1 MALTT
6 KQEKFCQEVVIQP
19 TYSDAYRLAY
29 DCSKSTP
36 ESVNVR
42 ASELMANSKI
52 VVRVK
57 ELKSKLENIVLY
69 TLSESV
75 ARDKNLIE
83 KYESCLEVLQSDT
96 STDKQIDVANR
107 VMRAIGVTGYNSA
120 QDRLSKQHGFYEK
133 DNTQKTPLI
142 KPNKIEFIGQR
153 DEDKQ

>member
-6 KQEKFCQEVVIQP
+6 KQEKFCQEVVMQP

-29 DCSKSTP
+29 DCVKTSP
-36 ESVNVR
+36 IVVNNK
-42 ASELMANSKI
+42 ASELMSRDDIK
-52 VVRVK
+52 VRVNQ
-57 ELKSKLENIVLY
+57 LKRKLQNKVLY

-75 ARDKNLIE
+75 ARDKNLIQ
-83 KYESCLEVLQSDT
+83 KYESCLDVLQLDD
-96 STDKQIDVANR
+96 STDKQIEVANR

-142 KPNKIEFIGQR
+142 KPNKIEFIGSR
-153 DEDKQ
+153 DEDK